1 MGGKVMARINLQKF
15 KEDDEI
21 REKDYCWKKPLILCG
36 KIFPQPIRGKEYYNG
51 QNREKYK

>member
-1 MGGKVMARINLQKF
+1 MARINLQKF